1 MKRNLIGILSL
12 VVMSV
17 ILNTT
22 AHSQSSVKADVPFAF
37 KVGAAELPAGTY
49 AVNTLGSSI
58 IEIRNPQTSAG
69 ALSIAMPEY
78 QGDSATKLVF
88 HHLGDQYFL
97 SEIWRGAGTN
107 GMVIAPSEK
116 EKSLKKELQLAK
128 APASDR
134 EKVVIALK

>member
-1 MKRNLIGILSL
+1 MLLQNQQKGSVRKLSGAWHEACNISWCHSELPAIAKTGFSDNFSLVPLQGTQGGCHETQPDRDPLL

-58 IEIRNPQTSAG
+58 IEIRTLRPVR
-69 ALSIAMPEY
+69 ALC
-78 QGDSATKLVF
+78 
-88 HHLGDQYFL
+88 
-97 SEIWRGAGTN
+97 R
-107 GMVIAPSEK
+107 
-116 EKSLKKELQLAK
+116 
-128 APASDR
+128 
-134 EKVVIALK
+134 

>member
-88 HHLGDQYFL
+88 HDLGDQYFP